1 MRRQALTFALALA
14 AVGFAAAPVRAQPMM
29 APGGGGGMPNLA
41 RIVGK
46 PLPDAGM
53 AAGTLSVRVARKMP
67 MNAVAGAE
75 VSAVIRNAGGDLRK
89 RTATTDNGGRALFE
103 GLAPGDTVKA
113 TVKVDGEE
121 LVTDELTMPPT
132 GGLKTMLISGL
143 GGEAP
148 AGAGEGQSQESEG
161 ARFMLGATS
170 GNAFPDSTLA
180 TGELQ
185 VRAFD
190 ESGAPIPNHAV
201 VLGMVGK
208 DSKVDVK
215 KTSTDASGVAHF
227 TGLPVGDGTGYAA
240 VVEWHGMRLGTTP
253 FAMPAEGGARA
264 EIRALARTSDP
275 KVVTIGVGA
284 RIIVFMHEDR
294 LVVRELLPLEN
305 TSDKM
310 FDPTPGALEIPLPSG
325 HVGTEVIEGER
336 KVDVRKDHGI
346 AVHGAIPPKSSVLTT
361 SGRDTGNDVEFL
373 FALPY
378 DSDTRDVEQPV
389 PNGMGAF
396 TLIIQQIEGLDIRVT
411 GPGVSERE
419 ERTLNGKKY
428 WVMGVQGAPAGGMM
442 RFTLH
447 GLPSTDSSGR
457 IVAGGLALLL
467 IVGAI
472 ALGRRPRSAAGPSG
486 RPSEDERSR
495 LVDRREALFSSLVAL
510 EQEARAAG
518 TAPPAE
524 RRKQLVTELEQVYR
538 RLAAQDEQRAA

>member
-1 MRRQALTFALALA
+1 MRRQALTFILALG
-14 AVGFAAAPVRAQPMM
+14 AVGLAAAGVRAQPMM
-29 APGGGGGMPNLA
+29 AGGGGMPNLA

-46 PLPDAGM
+46 ALPDAGM
-53 AAGTLSVRVARKMP
+53 PAGTLSVRVARKMP
-67 MNAVAGAE
+67 VNAAANVE

-89 RTATTDNGGRALFE
+89 RTATTDGGGRALFE
-103 GLAPGDTVKA
+103 GLAPGDSIKA

-121 LVTDELTMPPT
+121 LATDELTMPPT

-143 GGEAP
+143 GSAPAGGEAP
-148 AGAGEGQSQESEG
+148 SGQEAESEG

-170 GNAFPDSTLA
+170 GNAVPDATLA
-180 TGELQ
+180 VGELQ
-185 VRAFD
+185 LRVFD
-190 ESGAPIPNHAV
+190 ESSAPIPNHPV

-208 DSKVDVK
+208 DSKVEVK
-215 KTSTDASGVAHF
+215 KATTDASGVARF
-227 TGLPVGDGTGYAA
+227 SGLPAGEGTGYAA

-253 FAMPAEGGARA
+253 FAMPMEGGARA
-264 EIRALARTSDP
+264 DIRALARTNDP
-275 KVVTIGVGA
+275 KAIAIGIGA

-294 LVVRELLPLEN
+294 LVIRELLPLEN
-305 TSDKM
+305 VSDKM
-310 FDPTPGALEIPLPSG
+310 FDPAPGALEIPLPRG
-325 HVGTEVIEGER
+325 HVGTEVMEGER

-346 AVHGAIPPKSSVLTT
+346 AVHGAIAPKSSVMTT
-361 SGRDTGNDVEFL
+361 PGRETGNDVEFL

-378 DSDTRDVEQPV
+378 DGDTRDVEQPM

-396 TLIIQQIEGLDIRVT
+396 TLIIQQVEGLDIRVT

-428 WVMGVQGAPAGGMM
+428 WVMGVQGAPPGGTM

-447 GLPSTDSSGR
+447 GLPSTDSTGR
-457 IVAGGLALLL
+457 IVAGVLALLL
-467 IVGAI
+467 IAAAI
-472 ALGRRPRSAAGPSG
+472 VLGRRPRVGAGPSG
-486 RPSEDERSR
+486 RRADDERSR
-495 LVDRREALFSSLVAL
+495 LVDRREALFGSLVAL

-524 RRKQLVTELEQVYR
+524 RRKQLVAELEQVYR